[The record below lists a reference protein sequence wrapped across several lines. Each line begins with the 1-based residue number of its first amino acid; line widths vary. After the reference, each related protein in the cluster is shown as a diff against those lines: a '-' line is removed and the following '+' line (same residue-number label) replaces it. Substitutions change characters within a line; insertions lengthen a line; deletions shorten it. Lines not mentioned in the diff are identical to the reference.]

1 MRKKPIAFYIYIAF
15 LFILVLTLG
24 TLGSIIAYHNYKTA
38 NKGVLSRLDVA
49 LNVAKDQMLIH
60 ETAIEQTLA
69 GICNYNDLNA
79 LIAGKD
85 YQVLDELLKLADKQ
99 EPGYY
104 LVVDE
109 HGTILC
115 SADHQAGTEWEL
127 DYLLQFFENDTA
139 PLHTTEILSAESV
152 NQASPSF
159 RQSVRLNA
167 NTENIPAMLHLVL
180 FPLYDG
186 TRLHGAIVGGFL
198 INNNNT
204 LAHNYTSA
212 VPGTYLSVSA
222 GKGLRICSNID
233 IDDFSYLEGS
243 FQNSELYET
252 TNSGKRW
259 QGKILMDERNGYGI
273 IVADPLYNIK
283 NEVIGNIGVG
293 APTYLFA
300 DLGYGDLLFISVI
313 TLLLIL
319 IAAFVLR
326 VLCGRITAPLHKLQR
341 FSRSIAKDSTPP
353 ENIFW
358 DNWFVPIE
366 IQELTDDLLTMSK
379 KLIAENL
386 ILEKR
391 VLERTEYLIHT
402 IDELKEA
409 NKCKSAFL
417 ANMSHELRTPL
428 NSIIGFASILHDEL
442 FGKLNEKQK
451 QYIFVILDSGNH
463 LLALIDDILHFVKL
477 DRHVETLSLEEVNVA
492 DIIESVSVS
501 VMPLIQS
508 KDQQLVI
515 DIKPEDTGLTA
526 MWDVQK
532 IRQLLLNMLS
542 NAIKFTPEN
551 KEICIRFRPI
561 NETTYSISV
570 IDNGIGIEDEL
581 KEKVFY
587 PFEQVNSSFTR
598 NYQGVGLG
606 LALCR
611 SLVELHMGK
620 IWLEDNPPAGLVVQV
635 VLPVC
640 PSIPENNSPAE
651 S

>member
-1 MRKKPIAFYIYIAF
+1 
-15 LFILVLTLG
+15 
-24 TLGSIIAYHNYKTA
+24 
-38 NKGVLSRLDVA
+38 
-49 LNVAKDQMLIH
+49 
-60 ETAIEQTLA
+60 
-69 GICNYNDLNA
+69 
-79 LIAGKD
+79 
-85 YQVLDELLKLADKQ
+85 
-99 EPGYY
+99 
-104 LVVDE
+104 
-109 HGTILC
+109 
-115 SADHQAGTEWEL
+115 
-127 DYLLQFFENDTA
+127 
-139 PLHTTEILSAESV
+139 
-152 NQASPSF
+152 
-159 RQSVRLNA
+159 
-167 NTENIPAMLHLVL
+167 
-180 FPLYDG
+180 
-186 TRLHGAIVGGFL
+186 
-198 INNNNT
+198 
-204 LAHNYTSA
+204 
-212 VPGTYLSVSA
+212 
-222 GKGLRICSNID
+222 
-233 IDDFSYLEGS
+233 
-243 FQNSELYET
+243 
-252 TNSGKRW
+252 
-259 QGKILMDERNGYGI
+259 
-273 IVADPLYNIK
+273 
-283 NEVIGNIGVG
+283 
-293 APTYLFA
+293 
-300 DLGYGDLLFISVI
+300 
-313 TLLLIL
+313 
-319 IAAFVLR
+319 
-326 VLCGRITAPLHKLQR
+326 
-341 FSRSIAKDSTPP
+341 
-353 ENIFW
+353 
-358 DNWFVPIE
+358 
-366 IQELTDDLLTMSK
+366 MSK

-606 LALCR
+606 LAICR

-620 IWLEDNPPAGLVVQV
+620 IWLEDNPPTGLVVQV

>member
-1 MRKKPIAFYIYIAF
+1 MRRKPIAFYIYISF
-15 LFILVLTLG
+15 LFILILTLV

-38 NKGVLSRLDVA
+38 NKGVISRLDVA
-49 LNVAKDQMLIH
+49 LSVAKDQMLIH
-60 ETAIEQTLA
+60 ETAIEHTLA
-69 GICNYNDLNA
+69 GLGNCNELNS

-85 YQVLDELLKLADKQ
+85 YHAMGELLKRADNQ

-109 HGTILC
+109 NGTILC
-115 SADHQAGTEWEL
+115 SADHPAGATWEL
-127 DYLLQFFENDTA
+127 RYILDFFENNSA
-139 PLHTTEILSAESV
+139 PLRTTEILSADSV
-152 NQASPSF
+152 NHALPSF
-159 RQSVRLNA
+159 RQSVQLN
-167 NTENIPAMLHLVL
+167 EKSDNIPALLRLVL
-180 FPLYDG
+180 FPIYDG
-186 TRLHGAIVGGFL
+186 TKLQGAIVGGFL

-204 LAHNYTSA
+204 LAHDYTSA
-212 VPGTYLSVSA
+212 VPDTYLSVST
-222 GKGLRICSNID
+222 GDGMRICSNID
-233 IDDFSYLEGS
+233 IGNFSYLEGS

-252 TNSGKRW
+252 TNAGKRW
-259 QGKILMDERNGYGI
+259 QGKILMDERSEYGI

-283 NEVIGNIGVG
+283 HEVVGNIGVG

-300 DLGYGDLLFISVI
+300 DLGYNDLLFIVMI
-313 TLLLIL
+313 TLFLIF
-319 IAAFVLR
+319 IGAFVLR
-326 VLCGRITAPLHKLQR
+326 VLCYRITAPLHKLQK

-353 ENIFW
+353 NNIFW

-366 IQELTDDLLTMSK
+366 IQELSEDLLTMSQ

-386 ILEKR
+386 ILEER
-391 VLERTEYLIHT
+391 VQERTQYLIHT
-402 IDELKEA
+402 IEELEEA

-442 FGKLNEKQK
+442 FGELNEKQK

-477 DRHVETLSLEEVNVA
+477 DRHVETISLKEVNVN
-492 DIIESVSVS
+492 DIIENVSMS
-501 VMPLIQS
+501 VMPLVQS
-508 KDQQLVI
+508 KDQKLVI

-526 MWDVQK
+526 MWDAQK

-551 KEICIRFRPI
+551 KEIRIQFRPA
-561 NETTYSISV
+561 NEAAYFISV
-570 IDNGIGIEDEL
+570 IDNGIGIEDEF
-581 KEKVFY
+581 KKKVFH

-606 LALCR
+606 LAICR
-611 SLVELHMGK
+611 ELVEMHQGR
-620 IWLEDNPPAGLVVQV
+620 IWLEDNPSGGLIVHV
-635 VLPVC
+635 VLPVR
-640 PSIPENNSPAE
+640 PSVSGNGNLSEN
-651 S
+651 